1 MPGRAFIRWFTNNNE
16 YGKFER
22 TPYMD
27 ALAHVVE
34 EYVYSDKLDTSW
46 DSFNMVEE
54 IRMFDFMTLVVF
66 FINESYQE
74 FGKTTIRGFM
84 EDLKIRYK
92 GRNNTH
98 VEYPDGNLFVTD
110 ASSELIMDLLW
121 TTYIYASA
129 RYELGKNEK
138 WADTASMVYGV
149 MFEESGL
156 NKESFLEAP
165 FSKTADSAR
174 KMMLTF
180 MLRKEW
186 RNRQKKEAPKESPT
200 AKDSEKD
207 ACIAELEAE
216 LKKAKADIEA
226 YESQGKGVR
235 ASMHALLI
243 TTLCQHHGGLPQNG
257 RQSLSPILQKLYGY
271 TESSSES
278 AFKHRFTQKDAD
290 ELAKIFNTTSPKVAS
305 LIKEMP
311 QLLKQQNNER
321 LRKLRENK

>member
-1 MPGRAFIRWFTNNNE
+1 M
-16 YGKFER
+16 
-22 TPYMD
+22 
-27 ALAHVVE
+27 
-34 EYVYSDKLDTSW
+34 SW
-46 DSFNMVEE
+46 DSFNIVEE
-54 IRMFDFMTLVVF
+54 IRMFDFMTLAAY
-66 FINESYQE
+66 FISESRKEY
-74 FGKTTIRGFM
+74 GKSTIRGFV
-84 EDLKIRYK
+84 EDLKTRYK
-92 GRNNTH
+92 GRNNTY

-110 ASSELIMDLLW
+110 ASYELIMDLLW

-129 RYELGKNEK
+129 SYEWGKNEK

-149 MFEESGL
+149 MFEQSGL
-156 NKESFLEAP
+156 NKDAFLETS

-180 MLRKEW
+180 MLRKEV
-186 RNRQKKEAPKESPT
+186 RNGQKKEAPKERPG

-207 ACIAELEAE
+207 ARIAELEAE

-243 TTLCQHHGGLPQNG
+243 TTLCHHLGGLPQNG

-271 TESSSES
+271 TESTSES
-278 AFKHRFTQKDAD
+278 ALKHEFTQEDAD
-290 ELAKIFNTTSPKVAS
+290 ALAKIFNITSPKVAS
-305 LIKEMP
+305 LIKGMP